1 MWLPQ
6 SDTAEL
12 LDRTTHNPDVLRAN
26 LRDIARINRY
36 FGGTGLIL
44 HYLRPLLPARGG
56 TLTVLD
62 IATGAGDIPLA
73 IARLCEKRGIHVE
86 ITGIDRSPEV
96 LAVAQ
101 QYTRNHSAITLVEAD
116 AFDLPYAPASF
127 DVVLCSLAF
136 HHFGWGGSVRMLE
149 RMGCLARR
157 GFIANDLVRSRLGY
171 MGAWLLAH
179 AITSNTYTRHD
190 APLSVAR
197 AFTPHEYR
205 AMLRAV
211 ARPDLHLY
219 LHPFFRAALVC
230 YKASAHRDSS
240 G

>member
-1 MWLPQ
+1 MWLSQ
-6 SDTAEL
+6 SDTTEL
-12 LDRTTHNPDVLRAN
+12 LDRATHEPDVLRAN
-26 LRDIARINRY
+26 LYDIARINRY

-44 HYLRPLLPARGG
+44 RYLRPLLPARGG

-73 IARLCEKRGIHVE
+73 IARLCKKRGIRVE

-96 LAVAQ
+96 LEVAR
-101 QYTRNHSAITLVEAD
+101 QYTGNHPAITFVEAD
-116 AFDLPYAPASF
+116 AFDLPYAPESF

-149 RMGCLARR
+149 RMDCLARR
-157 GFIANDLVRSRLGY
+157 GYIANDLVRSRLGY
-171 MGAWLLAH
+171 TGAWLLAH
-179 AITSNTYTRHD
+179 VITSNRYTRHD

-211 ARPDLHLY
+211 ALPNLHLY
-219 LHPFFRAALVC
+219 LHPFFRAALVG
-230 YKASAHRDSS
+230 YKAACRASS
-240 G
+240 R